1 MEQAD
6 FGGREASAL
15 VAPGLEDLLVAE
27 LARLGVDAR
36 KEVGGALFRAD
47 WARIH
52 TVHERTRLANR
63 VVLRLGRVGAGSL
76 EELYQG
82 VRLLPWKP
90 FVHPRQAVE
99 VEVTTLRAKLRRKE
113 AVSDKVGLAIV
124 DALRGPRMEG
134 PKPPKTP
141 LIVRVHV
148 EDSRAAIS
156 VDLSGE
162 PLHRR
167 GWRPMTAKAPMREA
181 LAAAV
186 LDAAGWVPGVPLV
199 DPMCGAGTFAIEAA
213 RFAAGMTPRL
223 SRTYAADTMPGAPKA
238 RAASAAAAAVPTAV
252 SASDRDVG
260 AIRATTENARRAGV
274 EPRIRI
280 RHLAFED
287 LEPPAPAGLLVCN
300 PPWGHRIGGDR
311 TPWKRWA
318 DRLGD
323 VWGGWRIAF
332 VVPAELSAARLGWE
346 GETRLRFES
355 GGVPLRLEVGE
366 IPA

>member
-1 MEQAD
+1 MELSD

-15 VAPGLEDLLVAE
+15 VAPGLEDLLLAE
-27 LARLGVDAR
+27 LGRLGIEGR
-36 KEVGGALFRAD
+36 KEVGGVLFRAD
-47 WARIH
+47 WGRIH
-52 TVHERTRLANR
+52 ALHDRSRLANR
-63 VVLRLGRVGAGSL
+63 LVLRLGRVGAGSL

-113 AVSDKVGLAIV
+113 AVSDKVGLAIT
-124 DALRGPRMEG
+124 DALRGPRLEG
-134 PKPPKTP
+134 PRPPKTP

-148 EDSRAAIS
+148 EDSRATVS
-156 VDLSGE
+156 VDLSGD

-213 RFAAGMTPRL
+213 RYAAGMSPRL
-223 SRTYAADTMPGAPKA
+223 ARTYAADTMPGTPKG
-238 RAASAAAAAVPTAV
+238 RGGPAAVAPVPTLV

-260 AIRATTENARRAGV
+260 AIRATTENAKRGGV
-274 EPRIRI
+274 DARIRV
-280 RHLAFED
+280 RQVAFEELD
-287 LEPPAPAGLLVCN
+287 PPASGGLLVCN

-318 DRLGD
+318 DRLGEA
-323 VWGGWRIAF
+323 WGGWRIAF

-366 IPA
+366 IPS